1 MIETLSLN
9 GAAEYLRT
17 HGMRI
22 STATLAAGIQ
32 QGVYPF
38 GLCIQC
44 GEQPVYQIF
53 VRLLD
58 EWIERR
64 STPR

>member
-1 MIETLSLN
+1 
-9 GAAEYLRT
+9 
-17 HGMRI
+17 MRI
-22 STATLAAGIQ
+22 TSSTLAAGIQ

-38 GLCIQC
+38 GLCIQ
-44 GEQPVYQIF
+44 GEVKPVYQIF

-64 STPR
+64 AVR